1 MPPPIIYNAH
11 TQGNN
16 SVLRRPDS
24 PDILFSF
31 GFFVIVINRKKAD
44 TTCPMKNNIALYNI
58 DLFFW
63 QNMIASK
70 PKVIL
75 YVTEGCVGVKESNGF
90 DQIARF
96 LNQNEAVFTL
106 ATAGYAISKLENGQV
121 IAKKPN
127 NPIKVS

>member
-1 MPPPIIYNAH
+1 
-11 TQGNN
+11 
-16 SVLRRPDS
+16 
-24 PDILFSF
+24 
-31 GFFVIVINRKKAD
+31 
-44 TTCPMKNNIALYNI
+44 MKNNIALYNI
-58 DLFFW
+58 DLFLW

-75 YVTEGCVGVKESNGF
+75 YVTEGCVGVKHVLSYVYF

-96 LNQNEAVFTL
+96 LNQNDAVFTL